1 MSREERQI
9 LTKESIKEAVSES
22 LLEALQAAEEKQ
34 KQDSWSARSII
45 QILVQILQV
54 FLIPVLAYL
63 LLQTVNLQKEV
74 VAIQYQIKEVDEHIT
89 EHIDD
94 TTTKARDTASW
105 HHTDNILPC
114 YRCHNGNKNRVEKGT
129 K

>member
-1 MSREERQI
+1 MTNT
-9 LTKESIKEAVSES
+9 TKNDIKEAVSES

-45 QILVQILQV
+45 QMLVQILQV
-54 FLIPVLAYL
+54 FLIPILAYL
-63 LLQTVNLQKEV
+63 LLQTVNLQKEI
-74 VAIQYQIKEVDEHIT
+74 VAIQYQIKSVDEHIT

-94 TTTKARDTASW
+94 TTTKAQETASW
-105 HHTDNILPC
+105 HHTNNILPC
-114 YRCHNGNKNRVEKGT
+114 YGCHNGNKNKAEKGT